1 MHALSIISM
10 PALVAVL
17 VFFLIMIYLA
27 RRNSQGR
34 KTPAACKIAG
44 GVFMLVALT
53 AAIIFAVL
61 ALNAEAE
68 GERMRS
74 YAEQA
79 GASSV
84 SRFTGAFLSAALLF
98 GFGVY
103 FFFFHRSAC
112 PLWKTLLKIP
122 AYLCFFVAYDSLVAL
137 FTGMGDYSVLLL
149 IATLIAAAFGLYY
162 SHHRKSHAVVQTS
175 DGSAPVVGSAA
186 AASEQATVASEEA
199 NPSQQPAAFAAGAA
213 EVQSGTDGV
222 EEQIGG
228 NAGLEQAEAKVMLGQ
243 ERVEHAV
250 SSLASAAVE
259 DGTPTGS
266 LYWQSLLA
274 EKPNTAQAIIRLG
287 LDDFAMLSDLD
298 ARQRTDTLIRMAS
311 EHQCSIDDLRR
322 VCMAEL
328 HQLLHGPQS
337 LSIVELITQ
346 LKHKQETESL
356 VKGVRPENTSAAI
369 LLRWLDESL
378 KS

>member
-1 MHALSIISM
+1 M
-10 PALVAVL
+10 PALGAVL

-27 RRNSQGR
+27 RRNSQRG
-34 KTPAACKIAG
+34 KTPAAFKITG
-44 GVFMLVALT
+44 GVLMLVVLT

-74 YAEQA
+74 YADQA

-103 FFFFHRSAC
+103 FFFFRRSQC
-112 PLWKTLLKIP
+112 PMWKTLLKVP

-162 SHHRKSHAVVQTS
+162 SHHRKSRSVVQTS
-175 DGSAPVVGSAA
+175 DSAAPVVGSAA
-186 AASEQATVASEEA
+186 AAPEQSAGLSEEA
-199 NPSQQPAAFAAGAA
+199 NPSLQPAAIAAGAA
-213 EVQSGTDGV
+213 EVKPVMEGVDVQS
-222 EEQIGG
+222 GG
-228 NAGLEQAEAKVMLGQ
+228 NAGLEQADSEVKLGQ
-243 ERVEHAV
+243 ERVEQAV
-250 SSLASAAVE
+250 SSLASASAD

-266 LYWQSLLA
+266 LYWQTLLT
-274 EKPNTAQAIIRLG
+274 EKPNTAQAIVRLG

-298 ARQRTDTLIRMAS
+298 ARQRTETLIRMAS
-311 EHQCSIDDLRR
+311 EHQCSIDDLRS
-322 VCMAEL
+322 VCLADL
-328 HQLLHGPQS
+328 HQLQHGPQS

-346 LKHKQETESL
+346 LKNKQETESL